1 MKKLWMLFFICFAVM
16 LVGCNKNEPPKQAFE
31 EYINLWNDKKFAN
44 MYVHLSDHAKKT
56 ISKKEFT
63 EKYQK
68 IYEGIGAK
76 NLKVKTKGENT
87 KDKERFLFEVKM
99 DTDGGTVS
107 FIHEVK
113 LVKEKESWKIDWT
126 PDFIFPGMKKDYKVR
141 MQIEQGKRGEI
152 YDRNGKGLATNG
164 KASEVGII
172 PEKLG
177 ETAAQTKEIVAQL
190 LDMSTEE
197 VEQKLTA
204 KWIKPDSF
212 VPIGILKEGTRQ
224 NDYIELEGVSS
235 RPINIRT
242 YPLGEAAAHLTGYIG
257 KVNAEE
263 LKSLQKKGY
272 QADDLVGK
280 TGLEKVLENKLRGEK
295 GGRVFMEDENGKEI
309 KNVAKKEA
317 KEGENVTLTIDAA
330 IQEKIFNEMKNEAGS
345 SAAVNPKTG
354 ETIAL
359 VSSPAYN
366 PNILVRGASK
376 AQREAWNNDS
386 KLPMMNRFTKAF
398 VPGSVFKTITGAI
411 GLETKTLNPKE
422 EFKIQGLKWT
432 KDSSWGNYYVTR
444 VNEGN
449 IPSPH
454 LLKEAK
460 VAGNWK
466 ENVLSKK
473 NQEIVKSALIKVI
486 NDPDGAG
493 RIAKVDGVTLAGKT
507 GTAELKESK
516 EADGKEL
523 GWFAAFD
530 ANAPDMI
537 VTMMIEDVK
546 GRGGSNV
553 PGEKVKHVF
562 QK

>member
-1 MKKLWMLFFICFAVM
+1 
-16 LVGCNKNEPPKQAFE
+16 
-31 EYINLWNDKKFAN
+31 YINLWNDRKFAN
-44 MYVHLSDHAKKT
+44 MYDHLSDHAKKS

-68 IYEGIGAK
+68 IYEGIGAN
-76 NLKVKTKGENT
+76 NLKVKMKGENT
-87 KDKERFLFEVKM
+87 KDKELFLFEVKM
-99 DTDGGTVS
+99 DTDVGPVS
-107 FIHEVK
+107 FIHEAK
-113 LVKEKESWKIDWT
+113 LVKDKESWEIDWT

-164 KASEVGII
+164 KATEVGII

-190 LDMSTEE
+190 LDMSIEE

-235 RPINIRT
+235 HPVNIRT

-263 LKSLQKKGY
+263 LKSLQKQGY

-295 GGRVFMEDENGKEI
+295 GGRVFIEDEKGKEI

-330 IQEKIFNEMKNEAGS
+330 IQEKIFNEMKTEAGS

-366 PNILVRGASK
+366 PNIIVRGASK
-376 AQREAWNNDS
+376 AQREAWSNDS
-386 KLPMMNRFTKAF
+386 KLPMTNRFTQAF
-398 VPGSVFKTITGAI
+398 VPGSVFKTITGA
-411 GLETKTLNPKE
+411 
-422 EFKIQGLKWT
+422 
-432 KDSSWGNYYVTR
+432 
-444 VNEGN
+444 
-449 IPSPH
+449 
-454 LLKEAK
+454 
-460 VAGNWK
+460 
-466 ENVLSKK
+466 
-473 NQEIVKSALIKVI
+473 
-486 NDPDGAG
+486 
-493 RIAKVDGVTLAGKT
+493 
-507 GTAELKESK
+507 
-516 EADGKEL
+516 
-523 GWFAAFD
+523 
-530 ANAPDMI
+530 
-537 VTMMIEDVK
+537 
-546 GRGGSNV
+546 
-553 PGEKVKHVF
+553 
-562 QK
+562 